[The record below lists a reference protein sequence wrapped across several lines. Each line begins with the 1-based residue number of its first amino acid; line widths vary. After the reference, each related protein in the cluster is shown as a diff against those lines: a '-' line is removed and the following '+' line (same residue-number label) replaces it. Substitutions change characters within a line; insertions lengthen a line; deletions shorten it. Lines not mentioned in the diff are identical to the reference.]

1 MMQRFFLFLLL
12 SVITIAATSQ
22 QQHFNVRYYNTEN
35 GLPSNGIKGLQ
46 WDKQTGFLWV
56 ATEAGI
62 VRYNGLEFKNFSS
75 NDEPH
80 ITNERIL
87 FLVRNNGGKIFTA
100 DNTGNVFCVNK
111 NRLQFLEKKFISG
124 NAKSSIVL
132 ISFSERLYKGFSD
145 FDTPGSYSMQFNDIL
160 PATDSSGFILQSGRL
175 FFISE
180 QLKSPTPVLL
190 PIRPRTAFM
199 CRGEIFLRDSVNN
212 IYILDQ
218 KANHLVRTELV
229 FDDNFFTPDIKKNL
243 FIWENGMEFPVLF
256 NETRAYKVDYVNG
269 RLKASFI
276 TEQVPQDI
284 LIRYVQYDDD
294 RKMLMIGTDSKGLV
308 IIGQNRVE
316 SVRYPEA
323 GINQRTSYYSQIELY
338 NGSILTNESHV
349 LGRNV
354 TKSSAPP
361 IKGKFS
367 TNILQIGDSI
377 VLFTQANA
385 KLGYSCLNSYNFKT
399 RETKVYGK
407 IRERTQIVMAISGGK
422 IYFADESGLFM
433 LNADSAEMVFP
444 FKTTGRSALN
454 YYMTEIEPGVL
465 GIAKCNSL
473 QRFNINTGKLDTL
486 FNAGQYCVRTIW
498 KYKDYLFFGTYGG
511 GLYISKNGIVKQLP
525 LDKNKHLLFTHC
537 FIKDEKDFCWI
548 STNRGLFKANLT
560 ELIDVFEK
568 NKQDVYYYYF
578 GKNDGMDMTELNGGC
593 TPCAIRM
600 KDQTISFPSMDG
612 LLWVNPSAARPILPE
627 GDIFIDEVLADNRS
641 FNPDSVAFK
650 KMPAKTRELIIR
662 FSVSAWSNKENIYIS
677 YRLNDEA
684 EWRPV
689 DIDKGMEIKFN
700 SLPPG
705 KYKLSIRKHN
715 GFGTNNYTY
724 RDIEFYITIPWYK
737 QWWFNVLMLGLLA
750 MLFMWYYNIRTRQ
763 LRITQEKLEMQVA
776 EKTKELQQKTEVLE
790 KSDTIKT
797 RLISIISHDIV
808 TPLKFITVAG
818 KNLVD
823 KRKLMTDEMQDE
835 TILEMVNTTQ
845 ELQLLSTNILNWIKY
860 QNENRRLAKE
870 TFNLRE
876 MVNQVLS
883 LLQSLAK
890 QKNNTI
896 HNKVAGDAEI
906 YQLYEP
912 VKILVYNLLTNA
924 INFTEKGNIYVEAEY
939 TDDNIIIISVRD
951 EGVGMTVE
959 QIQRLLADEVVI
971 TAANVD
977 NKKGHGLG
985 YLIIKDLVK
994 TMGATLQIES
1004 EKGKGTKVSVYFP
1017 VNHIS

>member
-1 MMQRFFLFLLL
+1 MIQRIFLFLFLF
-12 SVITIAATSQ
+12 SITISATSQ
-22 QQHFNVRYYNTEN
+22 QQKFNVRYFNTEN

-46 WDKQTGFLWV
+46 WDKQTGFLWI

-87 FLVRNNGGKIFTA
+87 FLVRNNSGKIFTA
-100 DNTGNVFCVNK
+100 DNTGNVFKINK
-111 NRLQFLEKKFISG
+111 NRLSFLEKKFISG
-124 NAKSSIVL
+124 NAKSSIIL
-132 ISFSERLYKGFSD
+132 ISFSDRLYKNSGD
-145 FDTPGSYSMQFNDIL
+145 FETPGSFSMQFNEIL
-160 PATDSSGFILQSGRL
+160 PATDSSGFILQFNRL
-175 FFISE
+175 FFLSDK
-180 QLKSPTPVLL
+180 LKSPVPVPLA
-190 PIRPRTAFM
+190 IRPTTAFM
-199 CRGEIFLRDSVNN
+199 CKGEIFLGDSLNN

-218 KANHLVRTELV
+218 KTNQLTKTELV
-229 FDDNFFTPDIKKNL
+229 FEGNLITPDKNKNL
-243 FIWENGMEFPVLF
+243 FTWENGMEFPVLF
-256 NETRAYKVDYVNG
+256 NKTRAWKVDFENG
-269 RLKASFI
+269 KLKASLI

-284 LIRYVQYDDD
+284 LIRYVQYDDEQ
-294 RKMLMIGTDSKGLV
+294 KMLMIGTDSKGLV
-308 IIGQNRVE
+308 VLGQNKVE
-316 SVRYPEA
+316 SVRYSEA
-323 GINQRTSYYSQIELY
+323 GISQRTSYYSQIELD

-349 LGRNV
+349 LGRNI
-354 TKSSAPP
+354 TNSFAPP

-367 TNILQIGDSI
+367 TNILEIGDS
-377 VLFTQANA
+377 VVMFTQANL

-399 RETKVYGK
+399 GETTVYRK
-407 IRERTQIVMAISGGK
+407 IREKTQIVMTMSGGR
-422 IYFADESGLFM
+422 IYFADESGLYR
-433 LNADSAEMVFP
+433 LNADSAEVIYP
-444 FKTTGRSALN
+444 FKTAGRSTIN
-454 YYMTEIEPGVL
+454 YYMVEIGPGVL

-473 QRFNINTGKLDTL
+473 QRYNINTGKLDTL

-498 KYKDYLFFGTYGG
+498 KYNDYIFFGTYGG

-537 FIKDEKDFCWI
+537 FVKDENNFCWI
-548 STNRGLFKANLT
+548 STNRGLFKANLA
-560 ELIDVFEK
+560 ELTDVFEK

-600 KDQTISFPSMDG
+600 RDQTISFPSMDG
-612 LLWVNPSAARPILPE
+612 LLWVNPSAAKPVLPDGE
-627 GDIFIDEVLADNRS
+627 IFIDEVLADNRA
-641 FNPDSVAFK
+641 FNPDSVSFK

-662 FSVSAWSNKENIYIS
+662 FTVSAWSNKENIYIS
-677 YRLNDEA
+677 YRLNDEQ
-684 EWRPV
+684 EWRQV
-689 DIDKGMEIKFN
+689 DIEKGMEIKFN

-705 KYKLSIRKHN
+705 KYRLSIRKHN

-724 RDIEFYITIPWYK
+724 KDIEFYITIPWYK
-737 QWWFNVLMLGLLA
+737 QWWFNVMMLGLLA
-750 MLFMWYYNIRTRQ
+750 MLFMWYYNVRTRQ

-835 TILEMVNTTQ
+835 TIKEMVNTTQ

-870 TFNLRE
+870 TFNLHE
-876 MVNQVLS
+876 MVNQVLG

-924 INFTEKGNIYVEAEY
+924 INFTEKGNIYVETEQ
-939 TDDNIIIISVRD
+939 TSDNIIISVRD

-994 TMGATLQIES
+994 TMNAVLQIES
-1004 EKGKGTKVSVYFP
+1004 EKGDGTKVSVYFP